1 MVLIFQR
8 HNYKMLYQLF
18 KKVYA
23 SSRERKE
30 YANDNW
36 DKIILCLK
44 DKKKKKKKKIPL
56 IINTNQAGVE
66 PEWYD
71 LYVGRDSSPYYHDLA
86 GANQK
91 SKRTIASKVFDPET
105 SEQMIKLVNLMEK
118 FISLDHDVSYKNLC
132 LFVNPLSYGSKKILI
147 RPHKVVGLIR
157 KLENITRCFERALKS
172 ENKERE
178 VQEVR
183 QRFFDCLREIKQRLS
198 NTKIN
203 KKKSQ
208 NINWKTS
215 VSNLIQ
221 NSPPETWTK
230 EAIKTLLSSP
240 DFAVSK
246 EETDKVLNDLF

>member
-1 MVLIFQR
+1 
-8 HNYKMLYQLF
+8 MLYKLF

-23 SSRERKE
+23 SSREKKE
-30 YANDNW
+30 HINDNW
-36 DKIILCLK
+36 EKIILCLK
-44 DKKKKKKKKIPL
+44 DKKKKKKSKPKI
-56 IINTNQAGVE
+56 IINKNKVGVE

-71 LYVGRDSSPYYHDLA
+71 LYTDRDSSPYYHELT
-86 GANQK
+86 GKNQEIK
-91 SKRTIASKVFDPET
+91 ITIANKVFDPET

-157 KLENITRCFERALKS
+157 KLENITRGFERALKS

-178 VQEVR
+178 TQEVR
-183 QRFFDCLREIKQRLS
+183 QRFFNCLNEIKQRLS
-198 NTKIN
+198 TSRVN

-221 NSPPETWTK
+221 NNPSKIWTK
-230 EAIKTLLSSP
+230 EAIKNILSSP

-246 EETDKVLNDLF
+246 EETEKVLNELF